1 MSMLPNHEGAF
12 RPGQPNGARGRA
24 AGEEGGGA
32 PMQPDGA
39 RTTFSST
46 PPCLTHNFAPLQ
58 VGCSAGMSCI
68 LAP

>member
-24 AGEEGGGA
+24 AGQGGGITHA
-32 PMQPDGA
+32 AGRCTHD
-39 RTTFSST
+39 FSST